1 MPRSCTPRQPPEGV
15 TAPLF
20 RRRPARVPRSAP
32 AARVQRLYA
41 ASVRSEQGGV
51 PLEEVLAEGVANGL
65 TRRGLLQGGA
75 GALAAA
81 ALGARPSKS
90 VASKTR
96 GALPPG
102 SPTAPRVA
110 IVGAG
115 LAGLRCAHQ
124 LWTEAGT
131 PIASTVYEANSERPG
146 GRCWSLR
153 DFFGAGSVN
162 EHGGSFIDTRHIRM
176 RRLVAQLGLELEV
189 VGGGDLPQGQEI
201 YFIDGA
207 YYTRAEAIEDWQSV
221 GFHAFRAASHRL
233 RSPAGEAALDAM
245 SVTEWLDSTEI
256 TSTSRL
262 GRLMLAN
269 AVTENGGDPQDMS
282 ALDLIEITAPSP
294 RKTLELLP
302 GDDERYHVIGGNDQL
317 ITRMIAAMPAQTVQ
331 LEHELV
337 AVRQHADRTISLS
350 FAVGASTRE
359 VIADLVVLAL
369 PFSTLRNADLSQSGL
384 SIAKRN
390 VIETFGMG
398 SNAKLHV
405 EVAHKTWPALAFSGA
420 TYGEWDSYC
429 CAWDDS
435 VPQGASASPAML
447 LGFPGGDPGRTG
459 LTGQAHGPAPAADV
473 ATFLAQIE
481 PVYPGTRAAYTGRAY
496 EDHWALDPWVLGAY
510 SYCRV
515 GQAAT
520 FGHIAGL
527 AQRAIHFA
535 GEHTSVSHQGF
546 LEGAVESG
554 ERAARQLLKVVG

>member
-1 MPRSCTPRQPPEGV
+1 M
-15 TAPLF
+15 TAGGF
-20 RRRPARVPRSAP
+20 RRRPARVPRTP
-32 AARVQRLYA
+32 AATSTRGLYA
-41 ASVRSEQGGV
+41 ASLRVEQRGI
-51 PLEEVLAEGVANGL
+51 PLDELLAESDAGGRL
-65 TRRGLLQGGA
+65 TRRGFLLGGT
-75 GALAAA
+75 GLLAAA
-81 ALGARPSKS
+81 ALGVRPSRSSAS
-90 VASKTR
+90 VR
-96 GALPPG
+96 PPKAT
-102 SPTAPRVA
+102 PTAPRVA

-131 PIASTVYEANSERPG
+131 PIASTVYEANAERAG

-153 DFFGAGSVN
+153 DFFGAGSID
-162 EHGGSFIDTRHIRM
+162 EHGGSFIDTRHARM

-189 VGGGDLPQGQEI
+189 VGGGDLPQGEEI

-207 YYTRAEAIEDWQSV
+207 YYTRAQAISDWQSV
-221 GFHAFRAASHRL
+221 GFHAFRTASRRL
-233 RSPAGEAALDAM
+233 RSPAGEVALDAM
-245 SVTEWLDSTEI
+245 SVPEWLDSTEI

-262 GRLMLAN
+262 GKLMLAN

-294 RKTLELLP
+294 RRTLELLP
-302 GDDERYHVIGGNDQL
+302 GDDERFHVIGGNDQVVA
-317 ITRMIAAMPAQTVQ
+317 RMIAALPAQTVR

-337 AVRQHADRTISLS
+337 AVRENADRTIALS

-359 VIADLVVLAL
+359 VTADYVVLAL
-369 PFSTLRNADLSQSGL
+369 PFSTLRNVDLSQSGL
-384 SIAKRN
+384 SDAKRN

-405 EVAHKTWPALAFSGA
+405 QLSHKTWPALGFSGA

-435 VPQGASASPAML
+435 VPAGPSASPAML

-459 LTGQAHGPAPAADV
+459 LTGQAHGSAPPGDV
-473 ATFLAQIE
+473 AAFLAQIE
-481 PVYPGTRAAYTGRAY
+481 PVYPGTRAAFTGRAY

-520 FGHIAGL
+520 FGQIAGHPEG
-527 AQRAIHFA
+527 AIHFA
-535 GEHTSVSHQGF
+535 GEHTSIRHQGF
-546 LEGAVESG
+546 LDGAVETG
-554 ERAARQLLKVVG
+554 ERAARQLLKALA